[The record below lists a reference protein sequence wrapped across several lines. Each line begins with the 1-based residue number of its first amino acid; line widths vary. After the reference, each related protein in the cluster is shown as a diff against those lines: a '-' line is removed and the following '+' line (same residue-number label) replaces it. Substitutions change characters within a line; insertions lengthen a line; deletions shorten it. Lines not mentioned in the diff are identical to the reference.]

1 MGKALTIQRTTVPAG
16 ERGKY
21 FERLAACSSHYKA
34 ANCRFWVYEESA
46 LPGAFIEF
54 TEADDVTTLVQALL
68 AGTRRGKDKALIG
81 RLTVR
86 GLMVKPGYLVYRARH
101 GVQRVDHH
109 R

>member
-16 ERGKY
+16 ERGKN

-54 TEADDVTTLVQALL
+54 TEADDVTTLTVAHANSPYRVLDP
-68 AGTRRGKDKALIG
+68 ARIYHETEIG
-81 RLTVR
+81 
-86 GLMVKPGYLVYRARH
+86 
-101 GVQRVDHH
+101 
-109 R
+109 